1 MVGEI
6 SFKGKTKLLADDVI
20 KLKSSTEEQ
29 PKTGIKV
36 MANKYDYYEKASMFR
51 FTQDL
56 ISSNAKLSSLT
67 TNLADIPDFDRD
79 KFTYSIQVSAM
90 ETEITLFPVPEDKHS
105 IITIDDE
112 IVNVETG
119 IVVPLKNMSEI
130 SSRTRIV
137 IDVLA
142 EDGVTT
148 ERYILNVEKQGGFL
162 QGAVITANTLGTHHA
177 TIKVYRSDQ
186 YIDWKNTNSTEL
198 DEYELVAQTDTY
210 DDGIFQLVLPIGK
223 YDILIDKAGYLDY
236 IVKGVPITQ
245 RNTYSIGNKQITP
258 GDIIKDGIVKLTDKT
273 AFLKAYGTEQGTEGY
288 NEACDFVEDG
298 IIKLTDQ
305 SIFLKNYGLEK
316 TIETIN

>member
-36 MANKYDYYEKASMFR
+36 MANKYDYYEKASMFK

-56 ISSNAKLSSLT
+56 ISSNARLSSLT
-67 TNLADIPDFDRD
+67 TNLAEIPDFDRD

-90 ETEITLFPVPEDKHS
+90 ETEITLFPVPEDEYS
-105 IITIDDE
+105 VITIDDE
-112 IVNVETG
+112 VVNVETG

-148 ERYILNVEKQGGFL
+148 ERYTLNVEKQGGFL
-162 QGAVITANTLGTHHA
+162 QGAVITENSLGIHHA

-186 YIDWKNTNSTEL
+186 NIDWKNLNSTDL
-198 DEYELVAQTDTY
+198 DEYELVAQGETY
-210 DDGIFQLVLPIGK
+210 DDGIFQLVLPTGK
-223 YDILIDKAGYLDY
+223 YDILIDKLGYLDY
-236 IVKGVPITQ
+236 IIKGVEITQ
-245 RNTYSIGNKQITP
+245 RNTYSIGNKNIVA
-258 GDIIKDGIVKLTDKT
+258 GDIIKDGIIKATDQSE
-273 AFLKAYGTEQGTEGY
+273 FFKAYGKKLGADGY
-288 NEACDFVEDG
+288 NPACDFVEDE
-298 IIKLTDQ
+298 IVKATDQ
-305 SIFLKNYGLEK
+305 SIFFKNYGKKK